1 MKKTLILLLIWVVT
15 LHSEAYGQK
24 QFTFKDGKFKIVQFT
39 DIHWMP
45 NSANSSQTTT
55 TIQSVL
61 KSEMP
66 DLAILTG
73 DIVTGDP
80 ALDGWKSIISIFENA
95 KTPFT
100 VTMGN
105 HDPEHLIKDDMYDLL
120 LKSPYYVGE
129 KGPKDIMGMGNNVIS
144 IHNSKNDI
152 AALLYC
158 FDSND
163 YTPENIY
170 GHYDWIHF
178 NQIEWYRKVSS
189 QFTQNNGGSPIP
201 SLAFFHIPLLE
212 YNNVIGRETTFGKNL
227 ESGVSSPTIN
237 SGLFNAFID
246 MQDVMGVFA
255 GHDHDND
262 YIGLEYGKA
271 LGYGRVT
278 GTDAYGSL
286 ERGGRIIEIIEGKP
300 QFDTWIVTPSENED
314 TYHYPSSITSYDEK
328 TMTYLPAKNVNPKA
342 QGVSY
347 SYYEGKFKMTNQIT
361 LAKKVKEGNMK
372 NFSIKEAPIKDHFG
386 YDFRT
391 LIKIPKNGVYR
402 FYTISDD
409 GSKLFIDGHQVVD
422 NDGGHSSRRKEG
434 KVALDA
440 GFHELQVLYY
450 EDYMGQ
456 ELEIGFS
463 SREIM
468 ETSLPDELLFLPKP
482 NTQKK
487 K

>member
-1 MKKTLILLLIWVVT
+1 MKNLFILLLIWAGT

-24 QFTFKDGKFKIVQFT
+24 KLSFKEGKFKIVQFT

-45 NSANSSQTTT
+45 NSPNSSQTTT
-55 TIQSVL
+55 TIHSVL
-61 KSEMP
+61 KSQMP

-80 ALDGWKSIISIFENA
+80 ALDGWKSMISIFEEA
-95 KTPFT
+95 QIPFI

-105 HDPEHLIKDDMYDLL
+105 HDPELLIKDDMYDLL
-120 LKSPYYVGE
+120 IKSPYYVGE
-129 KGPKDIMGMGNNVIS
+129 KGPKDIKGMGNYVLS

-163 YTPENIY
+163 YTPENNY

-178 NQIEWYRKVSS
+178 NQIEWYRKQSLLR
-189 QFTQNNGGSPIP
+189 TQTNGGRPIP

-255 GHDHDND
+255 GHDHNND
-262 YIGLEYGKA
+262 YIGMEYDIA

-286 ERGGRIIEIIEGKP
+286 ERGGRIIEIFEGKS
-300 QFDTWIVTPSENED
+300 QFDTWIVTPSGNED
-314 TYHYPSSITSYDEK
+314 TYHYPSGITSFDEK
-328 TMTYLPAKNVNPKA
+328 TMTYLPAKNVNPKN
-342 QGVSY
+342 QGIAY
-347 SYYEGKFKMTNQIT
+347 TYYEGKFKATNQIT
-361 LAKKVKEGNMK
+361 LAKKGKEGTMN
-372 NFSIKEAPIKDHFG
+372 NFSIKEAPIEDHFG

-391 LIKIPKNGVYR
+391 QIKIPKKGVYR

-409 GSKLFIDGHQVVD
+409 GSKLYINGKEIVD
-422 NDGGHSSRRKEG
+422 NDGGHSSRRREG
-434 KVALDA
+434 KVALDE
-440 GFHELQVLYY
+440 GFHDLQVLYY

-456 ELEIGFS
+456 ELEVGFS
-463 SREIM
+463 SREIL
-468 ETSLPDELLFLPKP
+468 ETSLPDHILYIPEG
-482 NTQKK
+482 TIQKK